1 LSVKETLDVCQ
12 IFIETEN
19 SGAAIL
25 TSYLAPVA
33 IVLSAFIAALVAT
46 SSSKRTHLLDKKR
59 DVILEITSEIANLRM
74 YVVEKVLIKS
84 QEYNEE
90 YALHVRREMLEIT
103 KKLVLA
109 TDKFYVIS
117 SDSNSARLE
126 KLYFQLIEKLREG
139 IDYHYN
145 PTENIIPIDYLCS
158 FNDLRADVIE
168 VLNNELNDSNKTLKT
183 FKSAIKATNTSATK
197 MFKTRK

>member
-103 KKLVLA
+103 K
-109 TDKFYVIS
+109 
-117 SDSNSARLE
+117 N
-126 KLYFQLIEKLREG
+126 
-139 IDYHYN
+139 
-145 PTENIIPIDYLCS
+145 
-158 FNDLRADVIE
+158 
-168 VLNNELNDSNKTLKT
+168 
-183 FKSAIKATNTSATK
+183 
-197 MFKTRK
+197 